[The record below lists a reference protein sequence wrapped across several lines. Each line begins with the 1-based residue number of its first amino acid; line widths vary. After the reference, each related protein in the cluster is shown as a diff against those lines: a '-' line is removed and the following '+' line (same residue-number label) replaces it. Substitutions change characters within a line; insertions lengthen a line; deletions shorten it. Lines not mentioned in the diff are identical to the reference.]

1 MLSEQQIRLLNEE
14 ITNVREHLANTQKH
28 LNDLRIA
35 LDKEVSQVKK
45 KIYLKQNK
53 IIKIFVY
60 NINCCIDIM
69 TRISV
74 TK

>member
-69 TRISV
+69 TRIPV